1 MSRQLDR
8 TPVKFF
14 YQKARILLLVWC
26 GFAATACVNLPAN
39 GPVSQAQ
46 VSLDYARRNRADAK
60 TAIGYYLDAADT
72 ALNSKSSSCRASA
85 DSQAIYNSA
94 CQEMAVLLQANS
106 ALWNR
111 KETILADRW
120 TYHLQFTSGSRR
132 GGIWDPSYLDHLH
145 TAQQLRR
152 RFRLAASRKDG
163 WGGALVGIHKPANP
177 RKHFLPPQGL
187 AVPVTAVVDFNPV
200 RSRNT
205 DLTLDAKFTLYD
217 PGKRET
223 IRMNGAERPL
233 AADFTATYSYYP
245 NPVFLGIQA
254 MLRPAT
260 HREQA
265 GLYLLEPYDPNQI
278 PVVFVHGLM
287 SAPQMWVPVF
297 SAIESDPEL
306 RGRFQFWVFAY
317 PTGDPILLSALQ
329 LRESIESVYRLY
341 PETKGMVL
349 IGHSIGGIASRLQAL
364 PTGRVLWDALFK
376 GDADRLYAA
385 LPRDDLVKR
394 ALIFKSNPRVKRIV
408 FICTPHR
415 GSYLASNWIG
425 ALAVSLIRF
434 PSTFL
439 GETASEIMA
448 SLQSNAGLKRL
459 PTAINDLSPRSP
471 VLIGLNK
478 LPIETPYHSIIGD
491 RGRGNTP
498 NSSDGVV
505 AYWSSHLE
513 GAQSETIVPASHGA
527 YALPQTIAELKRI
540 LRLHLTDNSTGTG
553 RTRLGRSSH

>member
-287 SAPQMWVPVF
+287 SAPQMWVPVI
-297 SAIESDPEL
+297 SAIESSRVAGTVSVLGVCVSDRRP
-306 RGRFQFWVFAY
+306 Y
-317 PTGDPILLSALQ
+317 SA
-329 LRESIESVYRLY
+329 VG
-341 PETKGMVL
+341 PP
-349 IGHSIGGIASRLQAL
+349 ASRKHRKCL
-364 PTGRVLWDALFK
+364 
-376 GDADRLYAA
+376 
-385 LPRDDLVKR
+385 
-394 ALIFKSNPRVKRIV
+394 SIV
-408 FICTPHR
+408 
-415 GSYLASNWIG
+415 S
-425 ALAVSLIRF
+425 
-434 PSTFL
+434 
-439 GETASEIMA
+439 
-448 SLQSNAGLKRL
+448 
-459 PTAINDLSPRSP
+459 
-471 VLIGLNK
+471 
-478 LPIETPYHSIIGD
+478 
-491 RGRGNTP
+491 
-498 NSSDGVV
+498 
-505 AYWSSHLE
+505 
-513 GAQSETIVPASHGA
+513 
-527 YALPQTIAELKRI
+527 
-540 LRLHLTDNSTGTG
+540 
-553 RTRLGRSSH
+553 